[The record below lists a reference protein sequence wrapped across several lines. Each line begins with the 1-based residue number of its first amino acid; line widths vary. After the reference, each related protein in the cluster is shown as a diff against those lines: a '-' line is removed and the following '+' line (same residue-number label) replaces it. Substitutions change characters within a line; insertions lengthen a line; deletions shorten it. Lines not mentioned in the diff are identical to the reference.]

1 MNKRLM
7 YLGLSLVA
15 LLLIAGGFYRHYQ
28 NGDSSDPLTSTQT
41 TSTTTTSLET
51 TETTETS
58 QETSEKSETTKT
70 TGTSQ
75 ETGKK
80 SETTKTT
87 GTSQETGKKSETTK
101 TTGTSQETS
110 KKAETTKSTE
120 TSRESSKTTERT
132 SSSKTT
138 STSKEG
144 SSTKKT
150 SKDDEDDSMSKA
162 DFLASIEP
170 KNFRFTD
177 QEGEMVDFVKDS
189 KGKPAVVNIWATWCN
204 PCRQEMPEFQK
215 VWEEY
220 QEDVNFYLV
229 NALDSK
235 PTETKEKVED
245 FLEELN
251 FKMPIYYDYHLKT
264 MAVANAVF
272 FPTTL
277 FIDSDGKVVHYQF
290 GQMDQA
296 AIEEQLQKL
305 LKD

>member
-28 NGDSSDPLTSTQT
+28 NEDSSESLTNSQPTSTSKTALDT
-41 TSTTTTSLET
+41 TKT
-51 TETTETS
+51 TEASKETS
-58 QETSEKSETTKT
+58 KAAETTKT
-70 TGTSQ
+70 T
-75 ETGKK
+75 ER
-80 SETTKTT
+80 
-87 GTSQETGKKSETTK
+87 
-101 TTGTSQETS
+101 
-110 KKAETTKSTE
+110 A
-120 TSRESSKTTERT
+120 SSN
-132 SSSKTT
+132 KTT
-138 STSKEG
+138 STSKED
-144 SSTKKT
+144 SSTKET
-150 SKDDEDDSMSKA
+150 SEDDEDESMSKA
-162 DFLASIEP
+162 EFLASIEP

-177 QEGEMVDFVKDS
+177 QEGEMVDFEKAS

-215 VWEEY
+215 VWEDF

-235 PTETKEKVED
+235 PTETKEKVEQ

-277 FIDSDGKVVHYQF
+277 FIDAEGQVVHYQF

-296 AIEEQLQKL
+296 AIEEQLQQL
-305 LKD
+305 LND

>member
-15 LLLIAGGFYRHYQ
+15 LLLIASGFYRHYQ
-28 NGDSSDPLTSTQT
+28 NGDSSDSLTSSQT
-41 TSTTTTSLET
+41 TSTTETSLET
-51 TETTETS
+51 TETTEES
-58 QETSEKSETTKT
+58 QETS
-70 TGTSQ
+70 
-75 ETGKK
+75 KK

-87 GTSQETGKKSETTK
+87 
-101 TTGTSQETS
+101 
-110 KKAETTKSTE
+110 
-120 TSRESSKTTERT
+120 ERT
-132 SSSKTT
+132 STSKTI

-150 SKDDEDDSMSKA
+150 SEDDEDASMSKA

-177 QEGEMVDFVKDS
+177 QEDEMVDFVKDS
-189 KGKPAVVNIWATWCN
+189 KGKPTVVNIWATWCN

-277 FIDSDGKVVHYQF
+277 FIDSEGQVVHYQF

-305 LKD
+305 LND

>member
-28 NGDSSDPLTSTQT
+28 NEDSSESLTNSQPTSTSKTALDT
-41 TSTTTTSLET
+41 TKT
-51 TETTETS
+51 TEASKETS
-58 QETSEKSETTKT
+58 KAAETTKT
-70 TGTSQ
+70 T
-75 ETGKK
+75 ER
-80 SETTKTT
+80 
-87 GTSQETGKKSETTK
+87 
-101 TTGTSQETS
+101 
-110 KKAETTKSTE
+110 A
-120 TSRESSKTTERT
+120 SSN
-132 SSSKTT
+132 KTT
-138 STSKEG
+138 STSKED
-144 SSTKKT
+144 SSTKET
-150 SKDDEDDSMSKA
+150 SEDDEDESMSKA
-162 DFLASIEP
+162 EFLASIEP

-177 QEGEMVDFVKDS
+177 QEGEMVDFEKAS

-215 VWEEY
+215 VWEDY

-235 PTETKEKVED
+235 PTETKEKVEQ

-277 FIDSDGKVVHYQF
+277 FIDAEGQVVHYQF

-296 AIEEQLQKL
+296 AIEEQLQQL
-305 LKD
+305 LND

>member
-15 LLLIAGGFYRHYQ
+15 LLLIASGFYRHYQ
-28 NGDSSDPLTSTQT
+28 NGDSSDPLTSSQT

-51 TETTETS
+51 TKTTETS
-58 QETSEKSETTKT
+58 PETTKT
-70 TGTSQ
+70 TGMSQ
-75 ETGKK
+75 ET
-80 SETTKTT
+80 S
-87 GTSQETGKKSETTK
+87 KKSETTK

-110 KKAETTKSTE
+110 KKSETT
-120 TSRESSKTTERT
+120 KTTERT
-132 SSSKTT
+132 STSKTT

-144 SSTKKT
+144 SSAKKT
-150 SKDDEDDSMSKA
+150 SEDDEEASMSKA

-177 QEGEMVDFVKDS
+177 QEDEMVDFVKDS

-204 PCRQEMPEFQK
+204 PCRQEMSEFQK

-220 QEDVNFYLV
+220 QDDVNFYLV

-277 FIDSDGKVVHYQF
+277 FIDSEGQVVHYQF

>member
-15 LLLIAGGFYRHYQ
+15 LLLIAGGFYRNYQ
-28 NGDSSDPLTSTQT
+28 KGDSSDFLSSSQS
-41 TSTTTTSLET
+41 TSTTTTSFET
-51 TETTETS
+51 TKTTETS
-58 QETSEKSETTKT
+58 QKTTKMIETTKT

-75 ETGKK
+75 EIT
-80 SETTKTT
+80 
-87 GTSQETGKKSETTK
+87 
-101 TTGTSQETS
+101 
-110 KKAETTKSTE
+110 
-120 TSRESSKTTERT
+120 KTTERA
-132 SSSKTT
+132 SSNKTT
-138 STSKEG
+138 STSKED
-144 SSTKKT
+144 SSTKET
-150 SKDDEDDSMSKA
+150 SEDDEDESMSKA
-162 DFLASIEP
+162 EFLASIEP

-177 QEGEMVDFVKDS
+177 QEGEMVDFEKAS

-215 VWEEY
+215 VWEDY

-235 PTETKEKVED
+235 PTETKEKVEK

-277 FIDSDGKVVHYQF
+277 FIDSEGQVVHYQF
-290 GQMDQA
+290 GQMNQA
-296 AIEEQLQKL
+296 AIEKQLQQL
-305 LKD
+305 LND

>member
-15 LLLIAGGFYRHYQ
+15 LLLIASGFYRYYQ
-28 NGDSSDPLTSTQT
+28 NGDSSDSLTSSQT
-41 TSTTTTSLET
+41 TSTTETSLET
-51 TETTETS
+51 TETTEAS
-58 QETSEKSETTKT
+58 QETS
-70 TGTSQ
+70 
-75 ETGKK
+75 KK

-87 GTSQETGKKSETTK
+87 EASQETSKKSETTK

-110 KKAETTKSTE
+110 KKSETTKTTGTSQE
-120 TSRESSKTTERT
+120 TSKKSETTKTTERT
-132 SSSKTT
+132 STSKTT

-150 SKDDEDDSMSKA
+150 SEDDEDASMSKA

-177 QEGEMVDFVKDS
+177 QEDEMVDFVKDS
-189 KGKPAVVNIWATWCN
+189 KGKPTVVNIWATWCN

-220 QEDVNFYLV
+220 QDDVNFYLV

-277 FIDSDGKVVHYQF
+277 FIDSEGQVVHYQF

-305 LKD
+305 LND

>member
-15 LLLIAGGFYRHYQ
+15 LLLIASGFYRHYQ
-28 NGDSSDPLTSTQT
+28 NGDSSDSLTSSQT
-41 TSTTTTSLET
+41 TSTTETSLET
-51 TETTETS
+51 TETTEES
-58 QETSEKSETTKT
+58 QETS
-70 TGTSQ
+70 
-75 ETGKK
+75 
-80 SETTKTT
+80 
-87 GTSQETGKKSETTK
+87 KKSETTK

-110 KKAETTKSTE
+110 KKSETT
-120 TSRESSKTTERT
+120 KTTERT
-132 SSSKTT
+132 STSKTI

-150 SKDDEDDSMSKA
+150 SEDDEDASMSKA

-177 QEGEMVDFVKDS
+177 QEDEMVDFVKDS
-189 KGKPAVVNIWATWCN
+189 KGKPTVVNIWATWCN

-220 QEDVNFYLV
+220 QDDVNFYLV
-229 NALDSK
+229 NAIDSK

-277 FIDSDGKVVHYQF
+277 FIDSESQVVHYQF

-305 LKD
+305 LND

>member
-28 NGDSSDPLTSTQT
+28 NGDSSDPLTSSQT
-41 TSTTTTSLET
+41 TSTTTTSLEIT
-51 TETTETS
+51 KTTETS
-58 QETSEKSETTKT
+58 P
-70 TGTSQ
+70 
-75 ETGKK
+75 
-80 SETTKTT
+80 
-87 GTSQETGKKSETTK
+87 ETTK

-110 KKAETTKSTE
+110 KKSETT
-120 TSRESSKTTERT
+120 KTTERT
-132 SSSKTT
+132 STGKTT

-144 SSTKKT
+144 SSTKET
-150 SKDDEDDSMSKA
+150 SEDDEDESMSKA
-162 DFLASIEP
+162 EFLASIEP

-177 QEGEMVDFVKDS
+177 QEDEMVDFVKDS

-277 FIDSDGKVVHYQF
+277 FIDSEGQVVHYQF
-290 GQMDQA
+290 GQMYQA

>member
-15 LLLIAGGFYRHYQ
+15 LLLIASGFYRHYQ
-28 NGDSSDPLTSTQT
+28 NGDSSDPLTSSQT

-51 TETTETS
+51 TKTTETS
-58 QETSEKSETTKT
+58 PETTKT
-70 TGTSQ
+70 TGMSQ
-75 ETGKK
+75 ET
-80 SETTKTT
+80 S
-87 GTSQETGKKSETTK
+87 KKSETTK

-110 KKAETTKSTE
+110 KKSETT
-120 TSRESSKTTERT
+120 KTTERT
-132 SSSKTT
+132 STSKTT

-144 SSTKKT
+144 SSAKKT
-150 SKDDEDDSMSKA
+150 SEDDEEASMSKA

-177 QEGEMVDFVKDS
+177 QEDEMVDFVKDS

-220 QEDVNFYLV
+220 QDDVNFYLV

-277 FIDSDGKVVHYQF
+277 FIDSEGQVVHYQF

>member
-28 NGDSSDPLTSTQT
+28 NEDSSESLTNSQPTSTSKTALDT
-41 TSTTTTSLET
+41 TKT
-51 TETTETS
+51 TEASKETS
-58 QETSEKSETTKT
+58 KAAETTKT
-70 TGTSQ
+70 T
-75 ETGKK
+75 ER
-80 SETTKTT
+80 
-87 GTSQETGKKSETTK
+87 
-101 TTGTSQETS
+101 
-110 KKAETTKSTE
+110 A
-120 TSRESSKTTERT
+120 SSN
-132 SSSKTT
+132 KTT
-138 STSKEG
+138 STSKED
-144 SSTKKT
+144 SSTKET
-150 SKDDEDDSMSKA
+150 SEDDEDESMSKA
-162 DFLASIEP
+162 EFLASIEP

-177 QEGEMVDFVKDS
+177 QEGEMVDFDKAS

-215 VWEEY
+215 VWEDY

-235 PTETKEKVED
+235 PTETKEKVEQ

-277 FIDSDGKVVHYQF
+277 FIDAEGQVVHYQF

-296 AIEEQLQKL
+296 AIEEQLQQL
-305 LKD
+305 LND

>member
-28 NGDSSDPLTSTQT
+28 NEDSSESLTNSQPTSTSKTALDT
-41 TSTTTTSLET
+41 TKT
-51 TETTETS
+51 TEASKETS
-58 QETSEKSETTKT
+58 KAAETTKT
-70 TGTSQ
+70 T
-75 ETGKK
+75 ER
-80 SETTKTT
+80 
-87 GTSQETGKKSETTK
+87 
-101 TTGTSQETS
+101 
-110 KKAETTKSTE
+110 A
-120 TSRESSKTTERT
+120 SSN
-132 SSSKTT
+132 KTT
-138 STSKEG
+138 STSKED
-144 SSTKKT
+144 SSTKET
-150 SKDDEDDSMSKA
+150 SEDDEDESMSKA
-162 DFLASIEP
+162 EFLASIEP

-177 QEGEMVDFVKDS
+177 QEGEMVDFEKAS

-204 PCRQEMPEFQK
+204 PCGQEMPEFQK
-215 VWEEY
+215 VWEDY

-235 PTETKEKVED
+235 PTETKEKVEQ

-277 FIDSDGKVVHYQF
+277 FIDAEGQVVHYQF

-296 AIEEQLQKL
+296 AIEEQLQQL
-305 LKD
+305 LND

>member
-28 NGDSSDPLTSTQT
+28 NEDSSESLTNSQPTSTSKTALDT
-41 TSTTTTSLET
+41 TNT
-51 TETTETS
+51 TEASKETS
-58 QETSEKSETTKT
+58 KAAETTKT
-70 TGTSQ
+70 T
-75 ETGKK
+75 ER
-80 SETTKTT
+80 
-87 GTSQETGKKSETTK
+87 
-101 TTGTSQETS
+101 
-110 KKAETTKSTE
+110 A
-120 TSRESSKTTERT
+120 SSN
-132 SSSKTT
+132 KTT
-138 STSKEG
+138 STSKED
-144 SSTKKT
+144 SSTKET
-150 SKDDEDDSMSKA
+150 SEDDEDESMSKA
-162 DFLASIEP
+162 EFLASIEP

-177 QEGEMVDFVKDS
+177 QEGEMVDFDKAS

-215 VWEEY
+215 VWEDY

-235 PTETKEKVED
+235 PTETKEKVEQ

-277 FIDSDGKVVHYQF
+277 FIDAEGQVVHYQF

-296 AIEEQLQKL
+296 AIEEQLQQL
-305 LKD
+305 LND

>member
-15 LLLIAGGFYRHYQ
+15 LLLIASGFYRHYQ
-28 NGDSSDPLTSTQT
+28 NGDSSDSLTSSQT
-41 TSTTTTSLET
+41 TSTTETSLET
-51 TETTETS
+51 TETTEES
-58 QETSEKSETTKT
+58 QETS
-70 TGTSQ
+70 
-75 ETGKK
+75 KK

-87 GTSQETGKKSETTK
+87 EASQETSKKSETTK

-110 KKAETTKSTE
+110 KKSETT
-120 TSRESSKTTERT
+120 KTTERT
-132 SSSKTT
+132 STSKTT

-150 SKDDEDDSMSKA
+150 SEDDEDASMSKA

-177 QEGEMVDFVKDS
+177 QEDEMVDFVKDS

-220 QEDVNFYLV
+220 QDDVNFYLV

-277 FIDSDGKVVHYQF
+277 FIDSEGQVVHYQF

-305 LKD
+305 LND

>member
-15 LLLIAGGFYRHYQ
+15 LLLIASGFYRHYQ
-28 NGDSSDPLTSTQT
+28 NGDSSDSLTSSQT
-41 TSTTTTSLET
+41 TSTTETSLET
-51 TETTETS
+51 TETTEES
-58 QETSEKSETTKT
+58 QETS
-70 TGTSQ
+70 
-75 ETGKK
+75 
-80 SETTKTT
+80 
-87 GTSQETGKKSETTK
+87 KKSETTK

-110 KKAETTKSTE
+110 KKSETT
-120 TSRESSKTTERT
+120 KTTERT
-132 SSSKTT
+132 STSKTT

-150 SKDDEDDSMSKA
+150 SEDDEDASMSKA

-170 KNFRFTD
+170 KNFRFMD
-177 QEGEMVDFVKDS
+177 QEDEMVDFVKDS

-215 VWEEY
+215 VWEDY

-235 PTETKEKVED
+235 PTETKEKVKD

-277 FIDSDGKVVHYQF
+277 FIDSEGQVVHYQF

-305 LKD
+305 LKN